1 MFGRL
6 LFGQTS
12 KPPPPEPSNTPTKT
26 EDEIKVDAQQAQ
38 NKAEEERL
46 KDETAKSKI
55 EEAKTKKQA
64 AVSLAEFNNRA
75 LTDLFNETKF
85 TPLIQ
90 RLDVVYKEYI
100 AAEIIPTL
108 SKIVETNSN
117 ELKNIYPNAD
127 VDFLNTTKYRPVFSE
142 VYDTMDRIFHHKIK
156 ATVNGQL
163 PAYIQQLKE
172 PLYQKIMDLASTS
185 YSSETA
191 QYTPHRVTN
200 DRSKYD
206 NNVDAFVKHYG
217 DTFPAGGLSK
227 RRKPRKKRRVT
238 KKSKKKL
245 N

>member
-1 MFGRL
+1 M
-6 LFGQTS
+6 
-12 KPPPPEPSNTPTKT
+12 
-26 EDEIKVDAQQAQ
+26 
-38 NKAEEERL
+38 
-46 KDETAKSKI
+46 
-55 EEAKTKKQA
+55 
-64 AVSLAEFNNRA
+64 
-75 LTDLFNETKF
+75 
-85 TPLIQ
+85 
-90 RLDVVYKEYI
+90 VYKEYI

-108 SKIVETNSN
+108 SKIVDTNSN

-142 VYDTMDRIFHHKIK
+142 VYETMDRIFHHKIK

-172 PLYQKIMDLASTS
+172 PLYQKIIDLASTS

-206 NNVDAFVKHYG
+206 NNVDEFVTRYG
-217 DTFPAGGLSK
+217 DTFVAGGLSK
-227 RRKPRKKRRVT
+227 RIKPIKKRRVA

-245 N
+245 S